1 MRLPSMTCAGARRRR
16 RPAAVI
22 VAFTAALLAAT
33 AVVAEE
39 GGSGAIT
46 VFQPG
51 ATPADSAEAAA
62 GEAAPRDA
70 LQRDAEALFAR
81 ILAGDESVLE
91 RATPELRA
99 TLDAKRL
106 RAIVAGLRGQA
117 GNPRG
122 QLANRHD
129 SRGGM
134 EIITLTTA
142 FERANIDV
150 RLVFDSGGRLAGL
163 SIRPADTVAEY
174 KPADYALP
182 ARFQTREVRVGA
194 PGWLLPGT
202 LAQPTG
208 DGPFPAIVLVHGAS
222 PQDRDATVGPNRIFR
237 DLAEG
242 LASRGIAVLRYDKR
256 TLAHEARVD
265 GVAGFDI
272 DDEVVDDAA
281 AAVAWLRAQRGID
294 GRRVFLLG
302 HGFGGML
309 APRVARAA
317 PELAGVV
324 VLAGAVK
331 PLEESIIAQT
341 SYLAGYDGR
350 IDDEERIRMSELLA
364 LRARVRELQPG
375 DPPLVVAGSS
385 APASWWHSL
394 RGIDPPT
401 EAARLPMP
409 VLALQGERDFQV
421 TMEDFGAWQRAVAAQ
436 PRSRAVA
443 YPALNHL
450 FIAGT
455 GRSHPNEY
463 ALAGHVA
470 VEVIDDIARWI
481 AEAPAATASTP

>member
-1 MRLPSMTCAGARRRR
+1 MI
-16 RPAAVI
+16 AA
-22 VAFTAALLAAT
+22 FAAAMLAAR

-46 VFQPG
+46 VFQP
-51 ATPADSAEAAA
+51 AAAPADPGPAVAD
-62 GEAAPRDA
+62 APDTRDA
-70 LQRDAEALFAR
+70 LQRDAEALLER
-81 ILAGDESVLE
+81 ILAGDASVLE

-99 TLDAKRL
+99 TLDATRL

-117 GNPRG
+117 GAPRG
-122 QLANRHD
+122 LLANRHD

-142 FERANIDV
+142 FERANIDA
-150 RLVFDSGGRLAGL
+150 RLVFDADGRLAGL
-163 SIRPADTVAEY
+163 SIRPADTVAAY

-182 ARFQTREVRVGA
+182 VRFVDREVRVGV
-194 PGWLLPGT
+194 PGWLLPAT
-202 LAQPTG
+202 LTLPEG
-208 DGPFPAIVLVHGAS
+208 EGPFPALVLVHGAG
-222 PQDRDATVGPNRIFR
+222 PQDRDATLGPNRIFR

-242 LASRGIAVLRYDKR
+242 LANRGIAVLRYDKR
-256 TLAHEARVD
+256 TLAHEARVG

-272 DDEVVDDAA
+272 DSEVVDDAA

-294 GRRVFLLG
+294 GRRVFVLG
-302 HGFGGML
+302 HGFGGMVV
-309 APRVARAA
+309 PRIARAA

-350 IDDEERIRMSELLA
+350 IDDEERVRMSELLA

-375 DPPLVVAGSS
+375 DPPVVVAGSS

-394 RGIDPPT
+394 RGIDAPA
-401 EAARLPMP
+401 EAARLPVP

-421 TMEDFGAWQRAVAAQ
+421 TMEDFGAWQRALAAQ

-463 ALAGHVA
+463 ALVGHVA

-481 AEAPAATASTP
+481 AETPPATASTP